1 MATLSL
7 GELRREREVIDA
19 LEAQTLKI
27 TVGPVANVSIL
38 DEVTVRNF
46 FSAISGE
53 KEKEN
58 EYHF

>member
-38 DEVTVRNF
+38 DEETVRNF
-46 FSAISGE
+46 LSAMSGE